1 MVISPAKWRLGH
13 WVKMWVA
20 RSMSGEVGGDVDEGR
35 RGGTPDLASSDEVLT
50 WMYTFSGG

>member
-1 MVISPAKWRLGH
+1 
-13 WVKMWVA
+13 MWVA

-35 RGGTPDLASSDEVLT
+35 SGGTPDLASSDEVLT